1 MPPKYH
7 YILFTG
13 KRTTTIFSCPEKTM
27 VNIFEY
33 QNYRLYL
40 RDYYNDQKA
49 TKRYFS
55 YRYFSKKAGI
65 NASAFLYYVIQGKR
79 NLTKKSIDKI
89 STAIGHSRDENEY
102 FENLVFFN
110 QAKTIADKTMYYSR
124 IVECRKPIDIKT
136 IDKDRYEFYGT
147 WYHSVIREIVTM
159 IDFHDDYN
167 LLASSLAP
175 AISAKEARESI
186 ILLERLGFLER
197 DEKGLYHQTD
207 NIIAAKQSGSDAFII
222 EKFQTEMLAM
232 AIKAYDTISRAER
245 LSASTTFS
253 ISKATFE
260 LFKMKTRE
268 FRKELL
274 QIARLD
280 NEPDRV
286 YQFTFN
292 LFPVSK
298 STDEN
303 KK

>member
-1 MPPKYH
+1 
-7 YILFTG
+7 
-13 KRTTTIFSCPEKTM
+13 M

-40 RDYYNDQKA
+40 RDYYSDQKA

-65 NASAFLYYVIQGKR
+65 NASAFLYYVIEGKR

-89 STAIGHSRDENEY
+89 SSAIGHTKDENDY

-110 QAKTIADKTMYYSR
+110 QAKTIAEKTMYYSR
-124 IVECRKPIDIKT
+124 IVECRRPIDIKT
-136 IDKDRYEFYGT
+136 IDRDRYEFYSK
-147 WYHSVIREIVTM
+147 WYHSVVREVVTM
-159 IDFHDDYN
+159 VDFRGDFG
-167 LLASSLAP
+167 LLGSCLTP
-175 AISAKEARESI
+175 VITAKEAQESI
-186 ILLERLGFLER
+186 ELLERLGFLER

-207 NIIAAKQSGSDAFII
+207 NVISVKPEAPDAFII
-222 EKFQTEMLAM
+222 EKFQAEMLRM
-232 AIKAYDTISRAER
+232 ALKAYDIVPRSDRM
-245 LSASTTFS
+245 SASTTFS

-274 QIARLD
+274 EIARLD

-292 LFPVSK
+292 LFPVSR
-298 STDEN
+298 SADEDKN
-303 KK
+303 

>member
-1 MPPKYH
+1 
-7 YILFTG
+7 
-13 KRTTTIFSCPEKTM
+13 M

-40 RDYYNDQKA
+40 RDYYSDQKA

-55 YRYFSKKAGI
+55 YRYFSKRAGI
-65 NASAFLYYVIQGKR
+65 NASAFLYYVIEGKR

-89 STAIGHSRDENEY
+89 SGAIGHTKDENEY

-110 QAKTIADKTMYYSR
+110 QAKTIAEKTMYYSR
-124 IVECRKPIDIKT
+124 IVECRRPLDIKT
-136 IDKDRYEFYGT
+136 IAKDRYEFYSK
-147 WYHSVIREIVTM
+147 WYHSIIRELVTM
-159 IDFHDDYN
+159 IDFKDDYIM
-167 LLASSLAP
+167 LASFLTP
-175 AISAKEARESI
+175 PISAKEAQESI
-186 ILLERLGFLER
+186 ELLERLGFLER

-207 NIIAAKQSGSDAFII
+207 NVISVKPDAPDAFII
-222 EKFQTEMLAM
+222 EKFQAEMLEM
-232 AIKAYDTISRAER
+232 ALKAYDNIQRSHRM
-245 LSASTTFS
+245 SASTTFS
-253 ISKATFE
+253 ISRATFE

-274 QIARLD
+274 EIARLD

-298 STDEN
+298 STDG
-303 KK
+303 KKK